1 MAENRRFQEVT
12 ENGLEIIHLETNAD
26 MVVETTDKKVMTAA
40 ERTKLSGI
48 EAGAEVNT
56 IESISVNG
64 GTPVTPDAN
73 KNVDLTI
80 LTVAGVK
87 LTYNASTGVVSLL
100 DANDTVLSSVDLPL
114 ELLIESGYYD
124 STNKNIVLVL
134 ANNTPQVPS
143 VITIPVGDLVD
154 EYIGDNT
161 NIEVAVVNNENVI
174 RLTTAFLN
182 RIAAIETKN
191 TNQDT
196 AIDNIVNGTT
206 KVGAA
211 SEADELST
219 ARTIA
224 VSGDASGSGSF
235 DGSQDITINL
245 SLANVGTAG
254 TYSVV
259 QTDAK
264 GRVIAGGKLIEFGT
278 TGQTTPSADLAV
290 GGIFFEKIS

>member
-1 MAENRRFQEVT
+1 MAENRRLKEQLANDTQEV
-12 ENGLEIIHLETNAD
+12 IHLETNAD
-26 MVVETTDKKVMTAA
+26 MVVETTNNKVMTAA

-48 EAGAEVNT
+48 EAGAEVKT

-245 SLANVGTAG
+245 S
-254 TYSVV
+254 
-259 QTDAK
+259 
-264 GRVIAGGKLIEFGT
+264 
-278 TGQTTPSADLAV
+278 
-290 GGIFFEKIS
+290 